1 MILFIRVY
9 DLAPTFLGRALNQS
23 ARRPFVGC
31 VLRKAPEN
39 TEIGSFSLYSPFAL
53 PSVQEV
59 FPVLRVDTIRAR
71 KRM

>member
-1 MILFIRVY
+1 MILFIRID
-9 DLAPTFLGRALNQS
+9 DLAPALLGGALNQS
-23 ARRPFVGC
+23 TRRPFVGC

-39 TEIGSFSLYSPFAL
+39 TKVGGFGLHSPLAL
-53 PSVQEV
+53 PSGQEV